1 MMATTVRDMERQGQ
15 TQARERWPFR
25 TAISRTTQVLTLL
38 TIAGLFLF
46 PAFWLVQTSFKPID
60 EIYAT
65 PPTWTPHMFI
75 MTNYEMLLA
84 TTNFP
89 RVILNSLVAASLTTL
104 FSVFFSALAGYAFA
118 KYRFRGREFFFLVIL
133 ASMMIPVVVT
143 LVPNYILMAQLRLL
157 NSLWAIILPSAI
169 TPFAIFWM
177 RQYIGSAVPDSLIE
191 SARLDGANELR
202 IFRSVVFPVITPGL
216 AALAIWVFVQSWN
229 DFLRPL
235 VYLQAPEVYTIPV
248 FLSNLR
254 FATTQFRVALDLV
267 SAGAVLSAIPVLVL
281 FLTAQNAFVS
291 GATAGA
297 VKE

>member
-1 MMATTVRDMERQGQ
+1 MFTTARAIERQQ
-15 TQARERWPFR
+15 QARIRAKGR
-25 TAISRTTQVLTLL
+25 LGILVSRATQLTTLL
-38 TIAGLFLF
+38 MIAVLFLF

-65 PPTWTPHMFI
+65 PPTWTPQTFI

-84 TTNFP
+84 TTNYP
-89 RVILNSLVAASLTTL
+89 RVLLNSLVAAGMTTL
-104 FSVFFSALAGYAFA
+104 FSIFFSALAGYAFA
-118 KYRFRGREFFFLVIL
+118 KYRFRGRESFFLIIL

-191 SARLDGANELR
+191 SARLDGANEFR
-202 IFRSVVFPVITPGL
+202 IFLAVVLPVITPGL
-216 AALAIWVFVQSWN
+216 TALAIWVFVQSWN

-267 SAGAVLSAIPVLVL
+267 SAGAVLSAIPVLML